1 MSRSGPMQN
10 AHPTAMRILRSG
22 TGIMYGPEGSHPA
35 NTIGTVLRLSV
46 PSAMSAY
53 SRRRAAQQSA
63 GWSLSRTL
71 AAGM

>member
-1 MSRSGPMQN
+1 MSRPDPMQN
-10 AHPTAMRILRSG
+10 AHPTAMTILRSG

-53 SRRRAAQQSA
+53 SR
-63 GWSLSRTL
+63 
-71 AAGM
+71 